1 MITANYRLEWKGEPY
16 KRRLLR
22 ELQRA
27 TRQGAERVRRNAISV
42 QLNTSGQAITNK
54 YGANRGSVRERF
66 ANPNISGF
74 TTVGSKRAN
83 KLMIFGGTFTFS
95 GKHGRNRKK
104 TYTADRIYWYGEPL
118 HRWVQS
124 SPPGSPPHKQTG
136 TLQRSIAVETA
147 THGLKAK
154 VGPGQKLIY
163 GRIQELGGRGL
174 INLPPRPYMR
184 PALAAEAQRV
194 LFDYQLAIA
203 RASK

>member
-1 MITANYRLEWKGEPY
+1 MITAKYKLDWKGEPY
-16 KRRLLR
+16 KKRLLR

-42 QLNTSGQAITNK
+42 QLNTSGKSATAKAGLNK
-54 YGANRGSVRERF
+54 GSVADRWARRKR
-66 ANPNISGF
+66 IQGLK
-74 TTVGSKRAN
+74 TVKSKLTGAS
-83 KLMIFGGTFTFS
+83 LTFGGNYTYQ
-95 GKHGRNRKK
+95 NKK
-104 TYTADRIYWYGEPL
+104 TRVTTRVDRIYWYGEPL

-136 TLQRSIAVETA
+136 TLQRSIAVEPA

-154 VGPGQKLIY
+154 IGPGNHLKY